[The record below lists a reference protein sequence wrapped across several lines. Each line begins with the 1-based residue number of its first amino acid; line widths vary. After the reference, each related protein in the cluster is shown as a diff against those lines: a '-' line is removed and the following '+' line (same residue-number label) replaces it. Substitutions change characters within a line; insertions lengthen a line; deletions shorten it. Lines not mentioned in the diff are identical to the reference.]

1 MEPEVA
7 RREECREAL
16 STAGRTAATEPVTK
30 VPDRRWHSRTF
41 DRKADAE
48 RWLTDQLAKANLG
61 QWVDPDAGRVDFAEY
76 AAAWLKAKSRIKQK
90 TREGY
95 WSLLRS
101 RILPAFGPVRLVA
114 IDRAMVGSWVRSMAN
129 EGLSPSRIRQAHQ
142 CLAAI
147 LEGAVDDGLIGRNP
161 ARRVELPR
169 LDQPEHRF
177 LSAAQVARLAEAMP
191 DHQEQTMVYVLAY
204 GGLRWG
210 EMAALRRGRTDV
222 LRRRLQITE
231 ALAEISGRLVF
242 GPTKTYQTRTA
253 HLPPF
258 VAEML
263 GRHLESVEDDPQKL
277 VFTAPQGGPLR
288 YTNTRRRAWNP
299 AREAAGDDLSD
310 ITPHDLRHTCASLM
324 RAAGAD
330 VKAIQQQLGHRNA
343 TVTLNTYTH
352 LFEGDLADVMDR
364 LDAHPAPEPRPER
377 VLAEVVELRDTSEK
391 QV

>member
-1 MEPEVA
+1 MTGSSAATPPGEWSCLGWTNPSIDSSA
-7 RREECREAL
+7 PRRWLAWQRPCPTIKNRRWYTC
-16 STAGRTAATEPVTK
+16 SHTAACAGG
-30 VPDRRWHSRTF
+30 RWPPC
-41 DRKADAE
+41 AEDAP
-48 RWLTDQLAKANLG
+48 TCC
-61 QWVDPDAGRVDFAEY
+61 VAGF
-76 AAAWLKAKSRIKQK
+76 
-90 TREGY
+90 
-95 WSLLRS
+95 RS
-101 RILPAFGPVRLVA
+101 
-114 IDRAMVGSWVRSMAN
+114 
-129 EGLSPSRIRQAHQ
+129 
-142 CLAAI
+142 
-147 LEGAVDDGLIGRNP
+147 
-161 ARRVELPR
+161 PR
-169 LDQPEHRF
+169 
-177 LSAAQVARLAEAMP
+177 
-191 DHQEQTMVYVLAY
+191 
-204 GGLRWG
+204 
-210 EMAALRRGRTDV
+210 
-222 LRRRLQITE
+222 
-231 ALAEISGRLVF
+231 LAEISGRLVF